1 MTMIIS
7 LTNPMSEFKKF
18 FENGEDV
25 ENSVDLSACTDF
37 WAKGTNS
44 ECLIYNGRQI
54 VFSCCYTEAYK
65 KLFITS
71 VWCKSGCAY
80 QYELDYD
87 KLEKTYRV

>member
-1 MTMIIS
+1 MTMTMIIS

-44 ECLIYNGRQI
+44 ECVIYSGR
-54 VFSCCYTEAYK
+54 
-65 KLFITS
+65 
-71 VWCKSGCAY
+71 
-80 QYELDYD
+80 
-87 KLEKTYRV
+87 